1 MKKGKRLAL
10 ILIAALAMLIAF
22 SVTAFAA
29 DSGAYPKNVV
39 SHSTVMWD
47 NGVTSNDGLTFKV
60 WNLKAD
66 AEGYA
71 KIPVAIVAPNT
82 INEEKRYVPLIKWD
96 DGDWEAFYTRY
107 LDSRPANVTWL
118 LVNEEMIRDAIKNDE
133 GIISH
138 TCQCDWTGDK
148 VTNNTFDVTIDV
160 TDAELY
166 DENGNLIV
174 EAKKGEIVSHDWA
187 YADAKKTN
195 EIELYCQDELCE
207 YAKGNGFVYKLEM
220 EDEYTYLDNITWKFT
235 NPEEE
240 TGFPPEYR
248 HSGIK
253 YYVGKASS
261 ASQIDSMT
269 RVENPNAVGEYT
281 ASIKLL
287 KDSTHQTQLYTT
299 FEIIPDVEVTP
310 AEGVKYGSNQQLV
323 LLDRLNPDDCVVT
336 YSLDVDEDGKYSETV
351 PTADAGVD
359 AGKHTVFFKVTKGD
373 YVYQDSVK
381 VKISRQP
388 VTVEWGEGPFSYVET
403 GGPLGPDPEIKGE
416 VGEESLV
423 PVFRT
428 KYPNKQ
434 IEAGQYTAWI
444 KDFEAA
450 DEAEEVTNPKN
461 YVFDKEA
468 ELAHGFKITRP
479 LNVELSMD
487 DFTYGGED
495 IQAPVITGKDADLVN
510 EDTEGR
516 FEVYW
521 HYRPAGSEDFYDYTD
536 LNGLMEEI
544 ASEDVFEKGYTVQ
557 AKIIDTKGVY
567 VKSINSTIAA
577 TPYTKVYIS
586 PAELTIN
593 VYNRYEYYGY
603 RVQAEES
610 SGYELE
616 GLVNDDTEEEVL
628 GSISFAIKDGEESIE
643 PGTKLGL
650 TSYDI
655 VAEAE
660 KEPVNYNLVK
670 ENGFLTIVE
679 LTDNHV
685 AFKSINKTFTYG
697 DKVGRPVATATYC
710 TDEEPIIKYAL
721 ATSDTTKEDSWKTW
735 PADELDHSTKISAGT
750 YIVMAEVKQNTG
762 YAGGF
767 AFDEFTV
774 EKRAATI
781 DLSKP
786 HKEHV
791 YDGVEITPTK
801 KNTGVKVEG
810 TVNGDEL
817 QYKIVSD
824 PSPIKNVGT
833 YVLDASFDPDSG
845 VNANYNITVVKGS
858 FTITKKAATINLNVE
873 HPAVE
878 YDGTTYEPE
887 KTEAWVT
894 VGGLVEGE
902 DLVYDIF
909 SEPSPMK
916 NAGTYEL
923 KASFDP
929 DSGANANYEITV
941 EEGSF
946 TIDKKPLTVT
956 AANKEKTYG
965 DRENYRNPVLGED
978 YTADG
983 LVKGEENNL
992 RVVLSRQ
999 TTSPSDYYVGDE
1011 HPINIRVTGNADI
1024 LNNYVI
1030 TPVSGTL
1037 TINPATLTVTA
1048 ENQTKTY
1055 GDDDPDLT
1063 YKATGF
1069 KYRDTAATELTGSL
1083 ARTTGESGESVG
1095 DHAITQGTL
1104 DVVGHG
1110 EKEVK
1115 NYTIA
1120 FTDAILSITP
1130 ATLTITAKDQ
1140 TITAG
1145 DDFNKNSVEYSGWK
1159 RGEDASALTKLP
1171 TVTSDYVKGTSTAGS
1186 YYLRPEGAVA
1196 ANYTFDYVD
1205 GTLTVNSPTPTPPGP
1220 SPEPTPTHD
1229 PVADLINMI
1238 NNLPA
1243 PDAVTTNDK
1252 AAIDAAQAAY
1262 DALTPGQKTDPRL
1275 TPALL
1280 NKLNDCEAALEQ
1292 AEKDQK
1298 AADEVSALIDKLPAD
1313 PAQADPEVA
1322 KATLAA
1328 YWALTDAQRALLSD
1342 SAKQTVAVYKY
1353 FYEKQ
1358 YAKAKKAKLKSVKA
1372 KKNQKAKAKWE
1383 KVSAVNGYQ
1392 LYYKAK
1398 GTKAKKVNINK
1409 PSTVKKTVKKL
1420 KAGKVYTFKVRTFT
1434 TIDNPYTGEKEKVY
1448 GKWSNKK
1455 KIKAKK

>member
-29 DSGAYPKNVV
+29 NPDAYVKNIADQ
-39 SHSTVMWD
+39 STVRWTD
-47 NGVTSNDGLTFKV
+47 GVTSEDGLIFKV
-60 WNLKAD
+60 WNLKTD

-71 KIPVAIVAPNT
+71 KIPVAIFAPNT
-82 INEEKRYVPLIKWD
+82 INAEKRFVPLIKWD
-96 DGDWEAFYTRY
+96 DGDWEAFTTGITGDRAY
-107 LDSRPANVTWL
+107 NKTWL
-118 LVNEEMIRDAIKNDE
+118 LVNEKMIRDAIKNDE

-148 VTNNTFDVTIDV
+148 VTNDTFNVTINV
-160 TDAELY
+160 TNADLY
-166 DENGNLIV
+166 DNNDKRIV
-174 EAKKGEIVSHDWA
+174 KATDGVIVSHNWA
-187 YADAKKTN
+187 YADANKSN
-195 EIELYCQDELCE
+195 EIELYCQDDLCE
-207 YAKGNGFVYKLEM
+207 YAEGNGFVYKLEM

-235 NPEEE
+235 NPEKE
-240 TGFPPEYR
+240 TGFPQGYT
-248 HSGIK
+248 HYGIK
-253 YYVGKASS
+253 YYIGKASS
-261 ASQIDSMT
+261 ASQIDGMT
-269 RVENPNAVGEYT
+269 RVNDPKAVGEYT

-287 KDSTHQTQLYTT
+287 EENGTTQTQLFTT
-299 FEIIPDVEVTP
+299 FEIVPDVTATP
-310 AEGVKYGSNQQLV
+310 AEGVKYGSNLPLV
-323 LLDRLNPDDCVVT
+323 TLDGLKPDDCAVT
-336 YSLDVDEDGKYSETV
+336 YSLDVDEDDKYSNTV
-351 PTADAGVD
+351 PTAAAGVD
-359 AGKHTVFFKVTKGD
+359 AGKHTVYFKVIKGD
-373 YVYQDSVK
+373 YVYQDNVK

-388 VTVEWGEGPFSYVET
+388 VTVEWGEGPFSYEAT

-434 IEAGQYTAWI
+434 TEAGQYTARI

-450 DEAEEVTNPKN
+450 DGSTANPKN

-487 DFTYGGED
+487 DFTYGDED
-495 IQAPVITGKDADLVN
+495 IEVPVITGEDADLVN

-521 HYRPAGSEDFYDYTD
+521 HYRPVGAEVFYDYTD

-593 VYNRYEYYGY
+593 VYDRYEYYGY
-603 RVQAEES
+603 RVQDSES

-616 GLVNDDTEEEVL
+616 GLVNGDEKEDVIE
-628 GSISFAIKDGEESIE
+628 SISFTINDEDGPIAAD
-643 PGTKLGL
+643 TKLGL

-655 VAEAE
+655 VAEAKLNTE
-660 KEPVNYNLVK
+660 NYDLVY
-670 ENGFLTIVE
+670 ENGSLIIVE
-679 LTDNHV
+679 LTENHV

-697 DKVGRPVATATYC
+697 DEVGRPVATATYC
-710 TDEEPIIKYAL
+710 TDDEPIIKYAL
-721 ATSDTTKEDSWKTW
+721 ATSDTTKDNNWKLW
-735 PADELDHSTKISAGT
+735 PADNPEFSTKIPAGT
-750 YIVMAEVKQNTG
+750 YIVMAEVEQNTG

-774 EKRAATI
+774 EKKAAKI

-791 YDGVEITPTK
+791 YDGVKITPTK

-833 YVLDASFDPDSG
+833 YVLDASFDPDSD

-887 KTEAWVT
+887 KTEVWVT
-894 VGGLVEGE
+894 VEGLVEGE
-902 DLVYDIF
+902 ALEYDIL
-909 SEPSPMK
+909 SDPSPMK

-965 DRENYRNPVLGED
+965 DRENYRNPVLDED

-983 LVKGEENNL
+983 LIKGEENNL

-999 TTSPSDYYVGDE
+999 TTSPSDYYVGE

-1024 LNNYVI
+1024 LNNYAI
-1030 TPVSGTL
+1030 TPVSGKL

-1083 ARTTGESGESVG
+1083 ARIPGESVG

-1104 DVVGHG
+1104 EVVGHG

-1120 FTDAILSITP
+1120 FTNAILSITP

-1145 DDFNKNSVEYSGWK
+1145 DDFNKTSVEYSGWK
-1159 RGEDASALTKLP
+1159 KGEGESALTKLP

-1186 YYLRPEGAVA
+1186 YYLRPEGAEA
-1196 ANYTFDYVD
+1196 ANYIFDYVG